1 MSKINVFCNNCGRS
15 GHAFHSCKHPIT
27 SYGVISYR
35 FVNNDLEYLMIR
47 RKDTLG
53 FVDLMRGKYSL
64 YNKLYL
70 MNIIDEMTLNEK
82 NRLLNHSFDELWNEL
97 WGNNI
102 SYHYKTEEITSRD
115 KLDLLKSGITNSR
128 EKYSLESLIQESKTR
143 WVEPEWGY
151 AKGRRNYKESDI
163 TCALREFE
171 EETGY
176 SKTDLNVIQNLT
188 PIEEIFT
195 GSNNKSY
202 KHCYYLANMCNKTKP
217 LRHFET
223 SEVSNV
229 EWKKFDD
236 AVALIRPYNL
246 EKKDVIIRANK
257 ILCNYEIF

>member
-1 MSKINVFCNNCGRS
+1 MSKLNVFCNNCGRN

-27 SYGVISYR
+27 SYGIICYR
-35 FVNNDLEYLMIR
+35 FVNKEIEYLMIR

-53 FVDLMRGKYSL
+53 FVELMRGKYSL

-70 MNIIDEMTLNEK
+70 MNIIDEMTLDEK
-82 NRLLNHSFDELWNEL
+82 SRLLNSTFDELWHEL

-102 SYHYKTEEITSRD
+102 SYHYKAEEITSRE
-115 KLDLLKSGITNSR
+115 KLELLKIGISNNQET
-128 EKYSLESLIQESKTR
+128 YSLESLIHNSKTA
-143 WVEPEWGY
+143 WLEPEWGY

-163 TCALREFE
+163 SCALREFE

-176 SKTDLNVIQNLT
+176 SKMDLNVIQNLT

-202 KHCYYLANMCNKTKP
+202 KHCYYLANMNNKSKP
-217 LRHFET
+217 VRQFET
-223 SEVSNV
+223 SEVSFV

-236 AVALIRPYNL
+236 AASLIRPYNL
-246 EKKDVIIRANK
+246 EKKDVIIRANT
-257 ILCNYEIF
+257 ILCKYDIF